1 MAFSSIWRGALTGL
15 VLCGC
20 AATSS
25 NSAGAAGGELEQL
38 RAQVKTLQ
46 DENKLLS
53 LKLQD
58 EIERGTIQVFLMRQE
73 IAAAKR
79 QTAAV
84 RAQCGAACAEPPR

>member
-1 MAFSSIWRGALTGL
+1 MAFSSIWPWALAGL
-15 VLCGC
+15 VLSGC

-25 NSAGAAGGELEQL
+25 NPAGAGAEAEQL

-46 DENKLLS
+46 EQNKLLS
-53 LKLQD
+53 LELQD
-58 EIERGTIQVFLMRQE
+58 EVERGTIQVFLIRQE

-84 RAQCGAACAEPPR
+84 RAQCGTACAEPPR